1 MNTTINKTFNMS
13 LKKLETSPSSS
24 STTVNINLADTTW
37 TLVRKINNIQ
47 LKKKNLSFNFK
58 TFQIST
64 CLVFIMVKKTL
75 YLLGFYLN
83 TIDFL
88 FL

>member
-47 LKKKNLSFNFK
+47 FKKKILSFNFK

>member
-13 LKKLETSPSSS
+13 LKKLETSSS

-47 LKKKNLSFNFK
+47 FKKKILSFNFK

>member
-47 LKKKNLSFNFK
+47 LKKKNSL
-58 TFQIST
+58 I
-64 CLVFIMVKKTL
+64 
-75 YLLGFYLN
+75 
-83 TIDFL
+83 
-88 FL
+88 